1 MAGQVLKSID
11 IVIPVFNEEEVFETL
26 WKRLSDCFA
35 PEPAANHGLSSVRY
49 IFVDDGSKDRT
60 AQLVS
65 EKIAAGANATL
76 VRLSRN
82 FGHQSALTAG
92 LDQSTADLVA
102 VIDADLQD
110 PPELILQ
117 MTKKLGEGFDVV
129 YGERRRRK
137 GNPIKTFLYW
147 AYYRILRF
155 LSDVEI
161 PVDAGDFCVITR
173 EVLLAIRTLPEKLRF
188 SRGLRSWVGFRQ
200 TAFPYDRPRRALGHT
215 KYSLGKLYQLAT
227 DGIASMSIQPLRVIQ
242 GTLFLSLFATS
253 LFVILALVQF
263 FRQGHEDPMT
273 FWFLAAYLLVGFT
286 SSLQIACLYIM
297 AAYIGRT
304 YLEVKSRP
312 SYVVMEIVSPKDQT
326 KS

>member
-1 MAGQVLKSID
+1 MAGQVSKSID
-11 IVIPVFNEEEVFETL
+11 IVIPVFNEEEVFEAL
-26 WKRLSDCFA
+26 WKRLSGCFS
-35 PEPAANHGLSSVRY
+35 PEAAARHGLGAVRF
-49 IFVDDGSKDRT
+49 IFVDDGSRDQT
-60 AQLVS
+60 AKLIS
-65 EKIAAGANATL
+65 EKIAAGASITL

-82 FGHQSALTAG
+82 FGHQCALTAG
-92 LDQSTADLVA
+92 LDQSNADLVA
-102 VIDADLQD
+102 IIDADLQD
-110 PPELILQ
+110 PPELILE
-117 MTKKLGEGFDVV
+117 MAKKIGDGFDVV

-137 GNPIKTFLYW
+137 GNPLKTFLYW

-161 PVDAGDFCVITR
+161 PVDAGDFCVLTR
-173 EVLLAIRTLPEKLRF
+173 EVLLALRSLPEKLRF

-200 TAFPYDRPRRALGHT
+200 AAFPYDRPRRALGHT

-242 GTLFLSLFATS
+242 GTLVLSLLATF
-253 LFVILALVQF
+253 LFVMLVVAQF
-263 FRQGHEDPMT
+263 LRLEHEDPMSL
-273 FWFLAAYLLVGFT
+273 WFLGAYLLVAFT

-297 AAYIGRT
+297 AAYVGRT

-312 SYVVMEIVSPKDQT
+312 AYIVKEIVPRKDQT